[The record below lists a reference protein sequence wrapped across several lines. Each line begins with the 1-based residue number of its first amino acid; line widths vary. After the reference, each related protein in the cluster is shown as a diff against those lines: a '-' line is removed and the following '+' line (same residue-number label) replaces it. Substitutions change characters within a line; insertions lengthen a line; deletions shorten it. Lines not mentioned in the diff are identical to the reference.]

1 MYIKKKGSETRS
13 VLLQLANE
21 RRVYIEGPILKVLE
35 AEEGDIEFAEYLNNC
50 IERDLT
56 ARRKR
61 LQVTKQVQKQNTEL
75 ATASE
80 EKAKL
85 LADLEIALEESKRAE
100 SDAIQ
105 LSTQESI
112 EKQKALEDLDFLQKR
127 AQFKMMG
134 LIVKMALGII
144 IGVGVFTTGLYVYV
158 IAAGVDSTIVES
170 TWSNLF
176 GILLTNS
183 FSIIGTIMGVR
194 YANKEMNRSDEFS

>member
-100 SDAIQ
+100 STAIQ

-112 EKQKALEDLDFLQKR
+112 EEQKALEDLDFLQKK

>member
-100 SDAIQ
+100 STAIQ

-158 IAAGVDSTIVES
+158 NRYDYGS
-170 TWSNLF
+170 
-176 GILLTNS
+176 
-183 FSIIGTIMGVR
+183 SIC
-194 YANKEMNRSDEFS
+194 E

>member
-85 LADLEIALEESKRAE
+85 LADLEIAL
-100 SDAIQ
+100 
-105 LSTQESI
+105 
-112 EKQKALEDLDFLQKR
+112 
-127 AQFKMMG
+127 
-134 LIVKMALGII
+134 
-144 IGVGVFTTGLYVYV
+144 
-158 IAAGVDSTIVES
+158 
-170 TWSNLF
+170 
-176 GILLTNS
+176 
-183 FSIIGTIMGVR
+183 
-194 YANKEMNRSDEFS
+194 NKKH

>member
-112 EKQKALEDLDFLQKR
+112 EKQKALEDLVFLQKK